1 MIHSTLFR
9 SVAFV
14 ALTMAAL
21 DVYASGTTRIFFSG
35 YFSAYLPTQSLDGAT
50 FFSSDGP
57 GIKFS
62 DGSHLAGTLITR
74 EREGFDPTFELR
86 DYPLYLFG
94 LKDPDE
100 LGIGD
105 AEKFLRSHEELKS
118 SLGDPVFEVVNVTGA
133 TFYSACSDRCEAIVV
148 QDAQDEHLLHI
159 TSRGLSKTDIM
170 TFLQDGNHAAD

>member
-14 ALTMAAL
+14 ALAMAAL

-35 YFSAYLPTQSLDGAT
+35 YFSAYLPTRSLDGAT

-74 EREGFDPTFELR
+74 EREGFDPAFKLR

-94 LKDPDE
+94 LKGPDE
-100 LGIGD
+100 LGTGD
-105 AEKFLRSHEELKS
+105 AGKFLRSHEELKV
-118 SLGDPVFEVVNVTGA
+118 SLGDAVFEVTDVPGA

-159 TSRGLSKTDIM
+159 TSRGLGKTDIM
-170 TFLQDGNHAAD
+170 TFFQDGSHAAD

>member
-14 ALTMAAL
+14 ALAMAAL

-35 YFSAYLPTQSLDGAT
+35 YFSAYLPTRSLDGAT

-74 EREGFDPTFELR
+74 EREGFDPAFKLR

-94 LKDPDE
+94 LKNPDE

-105 AEKFLRSHEELKS
+105 AEKFLRSHEELKV
-118 SLGDPVFEVVNVTGA
+118 SLGDAVFEVTDVPGA

-159 TSRGLSKTDIM
+159 TSRGLGKTDIM
-170 TFLQDGNHAAD
+170 TFFQDGSHAAD